1 MAGRTGN
8 LITDFRISRLEK
20 MERIVKKFD
29 NEYMDTDW
37 NDLLE
42 DRTFLEIAEQLEEGQ
57 WFNLVDSFIYFIDI
71 NMEENK

>member
-42 DRTFLEIAEQLEEGQ
+42 DRTFLKIAEQLEEGQ